1 MFNPFQVVL
10 KDPGHG
16 KPADWWSL
24 GIFFFDLVTGRSPFS
39 SNRGKK
45 VVKENI
51 MRGKFNI
58 PPYITQDAQ
67 DLLRYVSH
75 AIASRLNSTFIGI
88 SSLNLI
94 SLSNYHQTVKEALK
108 AST

>member
-1 MFNPFQVVL
+1 MYINYVMFNPFQVVL

-51 MRGKFNI
+51 MKGKFNI

-75 AIASRLNSTFIGI
+75 AIACAVRTRLCRN
-88 SSLNLI
+88 LNEQD
-94 SLSNYHQTVKEALK
+94 SVFYP
-108 AST
+108 